1 MTILRKKRCCCG
13 KCREQKQSQQIKSY
27 LEKTV
32 DFNTECQYCTSET
45 LEIAVEIEGVEDGS
59 KEGVFVA
66 EKSSTPCEW
75 KYDLTDDG
83 SELIVSIYSDNV
95 LETYIMGRWVDK
107 DKFPLFY
114 WLFVEEKTQYNCF
127 WDGAVASGDS
137 GTCVIYSL
145 EE

>member
-66 EKSSTPCEW
+66 EKSCANNDPINIRKRPKPSINFTLLFSKSTSHAE
-75 KYDLTDDG
+75 
-83 SELIVSIYSDNV
+83 IN
-95 LETYIMGRWVDK
+95 
-107 DKFPLFY
+107 
-114 WLFVEEKTQYNCF
+114 
-127 WDGAVASGDS
+127 
-137 GTCVIYSL
+137 
-145 EE
+145 